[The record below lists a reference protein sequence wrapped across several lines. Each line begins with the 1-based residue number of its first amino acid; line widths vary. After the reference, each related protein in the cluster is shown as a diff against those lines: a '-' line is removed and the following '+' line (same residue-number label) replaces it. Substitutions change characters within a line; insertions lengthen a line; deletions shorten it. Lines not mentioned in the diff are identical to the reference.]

1 MSNIVVALKDEIS
14 RLARKEIK
22 NQTKALRKITTQHRK
37 AVAEMKRRI
46 SELERQVTFLKKQL
60 GREIP
65 SQVSEADVEGIR
77 FSARGLRSHR
87 KRRGLSAAAYG
98 KIIGVTGQTVYQWES
113 ETVRPRKQQLTVL
126 AALRRLG
133 KREAQARVE
142 ELTQKSPKKR

>member
-22 NQTKALRKITTQHRK
+22 SQTKALRTITTQHRK

-65 SQVSEADVEGIR
+65 SQVSEADAEGKR

-87 KRRGLSAAAYG
+87 KRLGLSAAAYG

-113 ETVRPRKQQLTVL
+113 ETVRPRKQQLAVL

-142 ELTQKSPKKR
+142 ELTQKSTKKR